1 MNIVSVP
8 PPLRTDEK
16 IKAFLRLWEASV
28 RATHTFLS
36 EQDILS
42 LRPRVN
48 EALRGISRLL
58 AAEKADGEPA
68 AFMGMEGTKIEML
81 FVAPEQRG
89 RGVGKELLRYAAD
102 VLNAEYV
109 DVNEQNPQAA
119 GFYEHC
125 GFRVFGRS
133 EKDSDGNPFP
143 ILHMKRLFPLKNTP

>member
-8 PPLRTDEK
+8 MNLRTDGK
-16 IKAFLRLWEASV
+16 IASLLRLWEASV
-28 RATHTFLS
+28 RETHLFLC

-42 LRPRVN
+42 LRPCTDK
-48 EALRGISRLL
+48 ALRGINHLFTV
-58 AAEKADGEPA
+58 EKEDGKPA

-89 RGVGKELLRYAAD
+89 RGIGKKLLRYAAD

-125 GFRVFGRS
+125 GFSVFGRS
-133 EKDSDGNPFP
+133 EKDADGRPFP
-143 ILHMKRLFPLKNTP
+143 LLHMKKTP